1 MLYEPKRKEKKKGKR
16 KKETKMKQNIIYY
29 NFVLTFSLQVYF
41 NSATIS
47 KWKNEL
53 IKYKSIKKVVIPK
66 TPEQIQRINASLR
79 KNFLF
84 RQLDEEQSEDLVNAM
99 FEKKVD
105 NGVDLIVQVTFD
117 FFSFFS
123 LKILFILYFIF
134 DLWYFPFFS

>member
-1 MLYEPKRKEKKKGKR
+1 M
-16 KKETKMKQNIIYY
+16 
-29 NFVLTFSLQVYF
+29 
-41 NSATIS
+41 
-47 KWKNEL
+47 
-53 IKYKSIKKVVIPK
+53 VIPK

-134 DLWYFPFFS
+134 DL